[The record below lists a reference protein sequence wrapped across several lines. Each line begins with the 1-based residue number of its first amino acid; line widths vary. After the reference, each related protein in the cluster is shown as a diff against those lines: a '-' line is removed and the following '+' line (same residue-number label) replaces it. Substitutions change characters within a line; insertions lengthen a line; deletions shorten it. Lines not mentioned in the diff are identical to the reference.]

1 MTPVGKGPVVVS
13 SEQQYSRVA
22 VMRARAASDT
32 QYTILFLITGETVNI
47 DEPNQSVHGHVIE
60 MIVVTEYKSSVI

>member
-22 VMRARAASDT
+22 VMRACAANDEQHT
-32 QYTILFLITGETVNI
+32 LLFLITGETVNI
-47 DEPNQSVHGHVIE
+47 DEPKQSVHGHVIK
-60 MIVVTEYKSSVI
+60 MIVQ